1 MLEIDLQYLE
11 EHFDQVMDQ
20 VEKGQGFL
28 LRTPDGAGIV
38 IQSQKNPV
46 IQEMEDKGLI
56 KKFE

>member
-1 MLEIDLQYLE
+1 ME
-11 EHFDQVMDQ
+11 ENFDDVMNQ
-20 VEKGQGFL
+20 VEQGRSFL